1 MADGGSGFGESSATT
16 HWRRECE
23 RQRRMK
29 LQWQQWYKELLKQY
43 TKKCEDCYQ
52 WKSRAEYL
60 FEEKGKG
67 KWGKPDGKKGKGKDK
82 GGFEKGGKAKEGD
95 KSKGGFEKGGKAK
108 EGDKGKGGVEKGG
121 KSMEHPE
128 RSPRRG

>member
-29 LQWQQWYKELLKQY
+29 LQWQQWYKELLDQY

-67 KWGKPDGKKGKGKDK
+67 KPDGKKGKGKD
-82 GGFEKGGKAKEGD
+82 
-95 KSKGGFEKGGKAK
+95 KGGFEKGGKAK

-121 KSMEHPE
+121 KSIEHPE